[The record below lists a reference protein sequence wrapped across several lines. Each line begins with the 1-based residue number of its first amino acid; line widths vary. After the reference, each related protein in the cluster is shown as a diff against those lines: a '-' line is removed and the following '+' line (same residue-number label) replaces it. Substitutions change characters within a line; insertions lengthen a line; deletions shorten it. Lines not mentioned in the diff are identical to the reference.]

1 MCAKIVVQDIDSNT
15 VHNSKNLKTTEI
27 SSKTGEQ
34 MNCGIL
40 ITTEFYKTMKMN
52 ETITPHHYMNNI
64 DYYSQLILMKCKSRR
79 LYIL

>member
-27 SSKTGEQ
+27 SSKIGEQ

-40 ITTEFYKTMKMN
+40 IQQNSIKQWKWMK
-52 ETITPHHYMNNI
+52 P
-64 DYYSQLILMKCKSRR
+64 
-79 LYIL
+79 